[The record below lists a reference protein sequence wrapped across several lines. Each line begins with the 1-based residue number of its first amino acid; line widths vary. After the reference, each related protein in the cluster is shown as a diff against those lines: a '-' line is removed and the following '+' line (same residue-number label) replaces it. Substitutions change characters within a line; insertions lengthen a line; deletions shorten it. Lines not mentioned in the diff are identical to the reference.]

1 MPNPLSDT
9 TIALVKA
16 SVPLLADHGTEIT
29 KAMYLKLFE
38 NDDIRQLF
46 NHANQGENG
55 AQVHALAGAILRYA
69 QHIDDLGALGSLVE
83 RVAFKHV
90 GYHILPEHY
99 PFVADALIAAI
110 AEILGDAA
118 TSDILAAWGEAYWF
132 LAEILMGR
140 EAVLRHEIEAAEGGW
155 RGWRRFVVTGKTRE
169 SEVITSFRLEPED
182 GRPALRHKPG
192 QYLTLRLPLS
202 DADVLKRNY
211 SISSAPDGRGYR
223 ISVKREAGGQGGSRF
238 LHDRIQIGDSLDVTP
253 PAGDFHLPPALARP
267 LVLLSG
273 GVGLTPMMSMVE
285 TIADESLPVDVYFVH
300 GALNSASRAMAERLA
315 DIAASHPNIRVSTFF
330 SEPGAADRL
339 GETHDAEGFITADW
353 LAANTPLFDADIFL
367 CGPKPFLR
375 SLVSPLVARGVAGHQ
390 VHYEFFGPSDELL
403 AA

>member
-1 MPNPLSDT
+1 MPNALSDE

-16 SVPLLADHGTEIT
+16 SVPLLADHGTKIT

-55 AQVHALAGAILRYA
+55 AQVHALAGAILKYA
-69 QHIDDLGALGSLVE
+69 QHIDDLSALGSLVE
-83 RVAFKHV
+83 RIAFKHV

-110 AEILGDAA
+110 AEVLGDAA
-118 TSDILAAWGEAYWF
+118 SDAILAAWGEAYWF

-140 EAVLRHEIEAAEGGW
+140 ETVLRREIEEAEGGW

-169 SEVITSFRLEPED
+169 SDVITSFLFEPED
-182 GRPALRHKPG
+182 GGPVVRHKPG
-192 QYLTLRLPLS
+192 QYLTFRLPVG
-202 DADVLKRNY
+202 DGDVLKRNY
-211 SISSAPDGRGYR
+211 SISSAPNGRHYR
-223 ISVKREAGGQGGSRF
+223 ISVKREAEGQGGSRF
-238 LHDRIQIGDSLDVTP
+238 LHDRIGVGDTLEVTP
-253 PAGDFHLPPALARP
+253 PAGDFHLPHAITRP

-285 TIADESLPVDVYFVH
+285 TVANENLPVDVYFVH
-300 GALNSASRAMAERLA
+300 GALNGGSRAMAARLA
-315 DIAASHPNIRVSTFF
+315 ELAGRHPNIRVRTFF
-330 SEPGAADRL
+330 SEPDASDRI
-339 GETHDAEGFITADW
+339 GETHDAEGFITPDW
-353 LAANTPLFDADIFL
+353 LLANTPLLEADVFL

-375 SLVSPLVARGVAGHQ
+375 SLVSPLIACGVAGEQ